1 MSENKKYVK
10 MYTKSDKEIALPLF
24 VKCPYCGVKS
34 KIGKQNTECNCIH
47 FDALRLFA
55 RGEDSEY
62 NEIEKMNEPIFAGE
76 FIFIRD
82 GSRNDRVFKSI
93 PESVTDDLSNSNN
106 LKKHILFDEELDEL
120 YNGDDQDANV
130 DVVFMKVEDL

>member
-1 MSENKKYVK
+1 MLENKKYAK
-10 MYTKSDKEIALPLF
+10 MYMKSDIEIALPLF
-24 VKCPYCGVKS
+24 VKCPYCEFKS

-120 YNGDDQDANV
+120 YNGDSHDDNV
-130 DVVFMKVEDL
+130 AVIFMKMEDE